1 MKSECMM
8 LRTKLKEVENDYRTL
23 QTKHRLVGHEV
34 LKRRTSL
41 VH

>member
-23 QTKHRLVGHEV
+23 QTKHRLVESAMC
-34 LKRRTSL
+34 TAS
-41 VH
+41 